1 MTISFSKKN
10 RLYHFVGLF
19 CLSMLGCQKKDR
31 YLSVTQYRNYLYGV
45 LQTDSVKKTKKLIG
59 DIGLR
64 LSNFDSEKSKLTGP
78 VDTFSPSPN
87 PDSLVS
93 LVDLLPNNNEIEGW
107 SHVQPPKIYN
117 GRELY
122 YDVPFGNPQLYFR
135 YGFQKQAHVE
145 FQSPKLG
152 GRPLI
157 LAEVFDLGTAAN
169 AYSLFS
175 SIRLPQD
182 QYRMI
187 GSKMAAEMDDRLL
200 FCKGQYLVDIEMYEY
215 ATAINQA
222 VTDIAEKIEEQIMDI
237 NDGHLSEVP
246 LISVLPVENHILHS
260 TYLNL
265 DQNLPS
271 RYWPLS
277 NLLTDINPKSVF
289 RTYNDRHTE
298 YSNAAYH
305 GFVME
310 FTDKESASQ
319 CLESIQDKLVDHY
332 GSDAADKIGSQGT
345 SAIMMKYRTN
355 Q

>member
-31 YLSVTQYRNYLYGV
+31 YLSIAQYENYLYGA
-45 LQTDSVKKTKKLIG
+45 LQINSVKKTKKLIG
-59 DIGLR
+59 EILPR
-64 LSNFDSEKSKLTGP
+64 LSKFDSEKSNLTDV
-78 VDTFSPSPN
+78 VDTFSPSRD
-87 PDSLVS
+87 PDSSVS

-107 SHVQPPKIYN
+107 NHVKPPKIYN

-135 YGFQKQAHVE
+135 YGFRQQAHVE

-152 GRPLI
+152 ARPLI
-157 LAEVFDLGTAAN
+157 LAEVFDLGTAEN

-175 SIRLPQD
+175 STRLPQD

-289 RTYNDRHTE
+289 RTYNDSITE
-298 YSNAAYH
+298 FSDTNYH

-310 FTDKESASQ
+310 FENKDSASQ
-319 CLESIQDKLVDHY
+319 YLELIQDQLFDRY
-332 GSDAADKIGSQGT
+332 GSEATNKMDNQDAP
-345 SAIMMKYRTN
+345 AIMMKYITN
-355 Q
+355 P

>member
-1 MTISFSKKN
+1 MTRSGKVISAIG
-10 RLYHFVGLF
+10 HVWPGLAKP
-19 CLSMLGCQKKDR
+19 GK
-31 YLSVTQYRNYLYGV
+31 VWA
-45 LQTDSVKKTKKLIG
+45 
-59 DIGLR
+59 GL
-64 LSNFDSEKSKLTGP
+64 D
-78 VDTFSPSPN
+78 
-87 PDSLVS
+87 
-93 LVDLLPNNNEIEGW
+93 NNEIEGW

-175 SIRLPQD
+175 STRLPQD

-222 VTDIAEKIEEQIMDI
+222 VTDIAEHAKVIAAWEVSKITKTEMDKNRAFATANDITRPI
-237 NDGHLSEVP
+237 NGNEHRQMRKAVSF
-246 LISVLPVENHILHS
+246 
-260 TYLNL
+260 
-265 DQNLPS
+265 DQ
-271 RYWPLS
+271 
-277 NLLTDINPKSVF
+277 
-289 RTYNDRHTE
+289 
-298 YSNAAYH
+298 
-305 GFVME
+305 
-310 FTDKESASQ
+310 
-319 CLESIQDKLVDHY
+319 
-332 GSDAADKIGSQGT
+332 
-345 SAIMMKYRTN
+345 
-355 Q
+355 